1 MKQVMD
7 RTTAVRPPDDA
18 PAAARSRLALPA
30 LTALV
35 VGSMIGSGIFALPSQ
50 MAGSAAAGP
59 LLIGWLV
66 TGVGMLM
73 LAFVFQSLAQR
84 KPEVDGGVYGYAR
97 EGFGEYV
104 GFTSAWGYWI
114 SAWVGNV
121 AYLVLLM
128 STLGYW
134 FPSFE
139 GGTTVA
145 AVVGAS
151 VLLWVVHGLTLSGV
165 RNAAF
170 VNVLVTIAKVVPIL
184 TFVAI
189 AAVGFRAGLFTTDFW
204 GADAGLGGTW
214 DQVRNM
220 MLVTVWVF
228 IGIEGASV
236 YSQRARNR
244 KDVGRATVLGFAG
257 VLALLLAVNL
267 LSYGLMAR
275 ADLAGLADPSMAGL
289 LENEVGGWGA
299 GFISAGLVISLLGAL
314 LAWVL
319 LAVEILRLP
328 ALDHVLPATLAKEN
342 RHGAPAAALWLT
354 NVCVQAML
362 LWTLV
367 NENTYTDLVYLA
379 TSLILLPYLWSAAYQ
394 LKLAVT
400 GETYASGQ
408 GRGRDV
414 AIGAV
419 ALAYGVWL
427 VYAGGWQYVLVAG
440 LFYLV
445 GTALFVWARKENGRP
460 AFAGTVEKALVAL
473 VTLLSVVAVVGL
485 VQGFVSV

>member
-1 MKQVMD
+1 MKQVVD
-7 RTTAVRPPDDA
+7 HARPVPGPDDA
-18 PAAARSRLALPA
+18 HAGPRVGLALPA

-59 LLIGWLV
+59 LMIGWLI

-84 KPEVDGGVYGYAR
+84 KPDVDGGVYGYAR
-97 EGFGEYV
+97 AGFGEYV

-114 SAWVGNV
+114 SAWIGNV

-134 FPSFE
+134 FSGLE
-139 GGTTVA
+139 GGTTVTA
-145 AVVGAS
+145 IVGAS
-151 VLLWVVHGLTLSGV
+151 VLLWVVHALTLSGV

-170 VNVLVTIAKVVPIL
+170 VNVLVTIAKVVPIV
-184 TFVAI
+184 TFIAI
-189 AAVGFRAGLFTTDFW
+189 AAVGFSADLFTADIW
-204 GADAGLGGTW
+204 GTDAGLGGTV
-214 DQVRNM
+214 DQVKNM

-228 IGIEGASV
+228 IGIEGAAV
-236 YSQRARNR
+236 YSQRARSR
-244 KDVGRATVLGFAG
+244 RDVGRATIIGFVG

-267 LSYGLMAR
+267 LSYGLMAQ
-275 ADLAGLADPSMAGL
+275 ADIAGLADPSMAGL
-289 LENEVGGWGA
+289 LENEVGAWGA
-299 GFISAGLVISLLGAL
+299 GFISAGLAISLLGAL

-328 ALDHVLPATLAKEN
+328 ARDHVLPAVLAREN
-342 RHGAPAAALWLT
+342 RHGAPAPALWLT
-354 NVCVQAML
+354 NLCVQAML

-394 LKLAVT
+394 LKLAVS
-400 GETYASGQ
+400 GETYPDGP
-408 GRGRDV
+408 GRRRGLLV
-414 AIGAV
+414 GALS
-419 ALAYGVWL
+419 LAYAVWL
-427 VYAGGWQYVLVAG
+427 VYAGGWEYVLVAG
-440 LFYLV
+440 LFYMV
-445 GTALFVWARKENGRP
+445 GTALFVWARREG
-460 AFAGTVEKALVAL
+460 GKALFTGTEKILVGVVAA
-473 VTLLSVVAVVGL
+473 VSVVAVIGL

>member
-1 MKQVMD
+1 MKQVVD
-7 RTTAVRPPDDA
+7 RTRPVPGPDDA
-18 PAAARSRLALPA
+18 HAGPRVGLALPA

-59 LLIGWLV
+59 LMIGWLI

-84 KPEVDGGVYGYAR
+84 KPDVDGGVYGYAR
-97 EGFGEYV
+97 AGFGEYV

-114 SAWVGNV
+114 SAWIGNV

-134 FPSFE
+134 FSGLE
-139 GGTTVA
+139 GGTTVTA
-145 AVVGAS
+145 IVGAS
-151 VLLWVVHGLTLSGV
+151 VLLWVVHALTLSGV

-170 VNVLVTIAKVVPIL
+170 VNVLVTIAKVVPIV
-184 TFVAI
+184 TFIAI
-189 AAVGFRAGLFTTDFW
+189 AAVGFSADLFTADIW
-204 GADAGLGGTW
+204 GTDAGLGGTV
-214 DQVRNM
+214 DQVKNM

-228 IGIEGASV
+228 IGIEGAAV
-236 YSQRARNR
+236 YSQRARSR
-244 KDVGRATVLGFAG
+244 RDVGRATIIGFVG

-267 LSYGLMAR
+267 LSYGLMAQ
-275 ADLAGLADPSMAGL
+275 ADIAGLADPSMAGL
-289 LENEVGGWGA
+289 LENEVGAWGA
-299 GFISAGLVISLLGAL
+299 GFISAGLAISLLGAL

-328 ALDHVLPATLAKEN
+328 ARDHVLPAVLAKEN
-342 RHGAPAAALWLT
+342 RHGAPAPALWLT
-354 NVCVQAML
+354 NLCVQAML

-394 LKLAVT
+394 LKLAVS
-400 GETYASGQ
+400 GETYADGP
-408 GRGRDV
+408 GRRRGLLV
-414 AIGAV
+414 GALS
-419 ALAYGVWL
+419 LAYAVWL
-427 VYAGGWQYVLVAG
+427 VYAGGWEYVLVAG
-440 LFYLV
+440 LFYMV
-445 GTALFVWARKENGRP
+445 GTALFVWARKEG
-460 AFAGTVEKALVAL
+460 GKALFTGTEKILVGVVAA
-473 VTLLSVVAVVGL
+473 VSVVAVVGL